1 MFMNWFDINGL
12 FIFLIIAHIIIG
24 IFGFYRMKVREVVE
38 NPDSTYTSVPA
49 TITPAGLELDPDT
62 PETLDN
68 NQAEQS
74 KV

>member
-1 MFMNWFDINGL
+1 
-12 FIFLIIAHIIIG
+12 
-24 IFGFYRMKVREVVE
+24 MKVREVVE

>member
-1 MFMNWFDINGL
+1 MCIRDR

-24 IFGFYRMKVREVVE
+24 IFGVYRMKVREVVE
-38 NPDSTYTSVPA
+38 NPDSTNTSVPA

-68 NQAEQS
+68 DQAEQS

>member
-1 MFMNWFDINGL
+1 MN
-12 FIFLIIAHIIIG
+12 
-24 IFGFYRMKVREVVE
+24 VREVAE

-62 PETLDN
+62 PATLDN